1 MGGVL
6 DQNEVDALL
15 AAVEGGEIDAAVD
28 FASSALRFGADSTS
42 VYDFKRPERVSKE
55 QQRSLE
61 NLHEVFARNLSAT
74 WGAYLRQVV
83 EVQLASVEQL
93 TYSEF
98 IMSLA
103 NPTCFNILHADPM
116 EGEIILE
123 LNHSLVFPIID
134 KLLGGGIGLTSPPDR
149 QLTEIEERIIK
160 RVIDLSLD
168 DLKIVWE
175 RIYEVNFMLHE
186 TESNPQLRQ
195 IVSPNEVVVLLSFE
209 VIVGDATGMMNLCI
223 PYLVIEPIM
232 DLFATQNLYLTHR
245 KEGSEQQRDCIL
257 DSLSTVSMEFVCNIS
272 ESKMSVK
279 DFLKLKVGDIIHS
292 NKAYDEALIVTI
304 NKKPKFKV
312 KPVVYRHKKA
322 FQINDLADLHTRI

>member
-1 MGGVL
+1 MAGVL

-15 AAVEGGEIDAAVD
+15 AAVEGGEIDASSD
-28 FASSALRFGADSTS
+28 FTQSALAFGADAASI
-42 VYDFKRPERVSKE
+42 YDFKRPERVSKE

-134 KLLGGGIGLTSPPDR
+134 KLLGGGIGLTTPPDR

-160 RVIDLSLD
+160 RIIDLSLD

-175 RIYEVNFMLHE
+175 RIYDVNFMLHE

-209 VIVGDATGMMNLCI
+209 VIIGEATGMMNLCI

-245 KEGSEQQRDCIL
+245 KESTDRQKDSII
-257 DSLSTVSMEFVCNIS
+257 DSLTGAQLEFVCNIS
-272 ESKMSVK
+272 ESSMKVK
-279 DFLKLKVGDIIHS
+279 DFLKLKVGDIVQS
-292 NKAYDEALIVTI
+292 TKPFDEPLVVTI
-304 NKKPKFKV
+304 NGKPKFKT
-312 KPVVYRHKKA
+312 KPVIYRHNKA
-322 FQINDLADLHTRI
+322 FQIVDEADVHTRI

>member
-1 MGGVL
+1 MAGVL
-6 DQNEVDALL
+6 DQGEVDALL
-15 AAVEGGEIDAAVD
+15 AAVDEGQIDAATD
-28 FASSALRFGADSTS
+28 IGGGALSFGMDSAS

-83 EVQLASVEQL
+83 DVHLASVEQL

-98 IMSLA
+98 IMSLP
-103 NPTCFNILHADPM
+103 NPTCFNLLHADPM

-123 LNHSLVFPIID
+123 LNPSLVFPIID
-134 KLLGGGIGLTSPPDR
+134 KLLGGGIGNSSLPDR

-160 RVIDLSLD
+160 RIIDLSLD
-168 DLKIVWE
+168 DLKIVWQ
-175 RIYEVNFMLHE
+175 RIYDVDFTLFE

-209 VIVGDATGMMNLCI
+209 VTMGEANGMMNLCI
-223 PYLVIEPIM
+223 PYLAIEPIM

-245 KEGSEQQRDCIL
+245 QNQSEKEKENIFESIKDATIEM
-257 DSLSTVSMEFVCNIS
+257 TCNLAETKIPL
-272 ESKMSVK
+272 KQ
-279 DFLKLKVGDIIHS
+279 FLKMKVGDIIHT
-292 NKAYDEALIVTI
+292 KKPRDEALVVTMGD
-304 NKKPKFKV
+304 KAKYLV
-312 KPVVYRHKKA
+312 KPVIYRHYKG
-322 FQINDLADLHTRI
+322 FQIIEKASPHQRI